1 MHTMRVDLLELTNS
15 SPSICRFPH
24 VHEVAQTVGKQI
36 RNWLYQGELL
46 RERLF
51 LSFVFI
57 LKQTFKILLTPDDS
71 LTIEAFLFVC
81 LFLFTEG
88 VGSCICPA
96 VEPACRF
103 RQGEKEIK
111 EEKKKKKS
119 LGASFNIQKQRV
131 TAIWHFDRMDQLPSC
146 SSFFLFNL
154 QG

>member
-1 MHTMRVDLLELTNS
+1 MHTMHVDLSELTNS
-15 SPSICRFPH
+15 SPSICGFSH
-24 VHEVAQTVGKQI
+24 VHVLAQTVGKQI
-36 RNWLYQGELL
+36 RNCLYQGELL

-71 LTIEAFLFVC
+71 LTIKAFLFVC
-81 LFLFTEG
+81 LFISFYRRSRKLHLSSSGASMSFQTRREG
-88 VGSCICPA
+88 NK
-96 VEPACRF
+96 
-103 RQGEKEIK
+103 RQ
-111 EEKKKKKS
+111 KKG